1 MSRFNWGFTLVEV
14 LVAIAIF
21 AVLSAMGWQVFDQ
34 LLKNRDRNAEHAA
47 ALSQLQAAY
56 GQLTRDMN
64 QTVPVS
70 GRTSDSIGAPEPA
83 FEIDSEHIA
92 FNKAGVVDPLQL
104 GLEPFEH
111 IEYRFDSARQLLLR
125 YRYPL
130 YRHSTAQPKAETV
143 LSHLSQLQFEAL
155 DPAAQSQFPVSSNGS
170 VHGEPPSTL
179 SPLPKGIAL
188 HFEQNG
194 ESYLWKFALVSHL
207 KLEAASNA
215 NANANNDAN
224 ANQNASASS
233 APSNAP
239 SGNLPSSAP

>member
-1 MSRFNWGFTLVEV
+1 MMRFKRGFTLVEV

-34 LLKNRDRNAEHAA
+34 LLKNRDRNAEHTA
-47 ALSQLQAAY
+47 ALNQLQAAY

-64 QTVPVS
+64 QTVPIS
-70 GRTSDSIGAPEPA
+70 GRTGDSTAAPEPA
-83 FEIDSEHIA
+83 FELDSAHIA

-111 IEYRFDSARQLLLR
+111 IEYRFDSTRQLLLR

-130 YRHSTAQPKAETV
+130 YRDSTAQPKAETV
-143 LSHLSQLQFEAL
+143 LSHLSQLRFEAL
-155 DPAAQSQFPVSSNGS
+155 DPATQSQFPLSGDHSADGESQSTTGS
-170 VHGEPPSTL
+170 
-179 SPLPKGIAL
+179 LPKGIAL

-194 ESYLWKFALVSHL
+194 VSYLWKFALVSHL
-207 KLEAASNA
+207 KLEAASSA
-215 NANANNDAN
+215 NANAKNNA
-224 ANQNASASS
+224 NASAASS
-233 APSNAP
+233 NTP